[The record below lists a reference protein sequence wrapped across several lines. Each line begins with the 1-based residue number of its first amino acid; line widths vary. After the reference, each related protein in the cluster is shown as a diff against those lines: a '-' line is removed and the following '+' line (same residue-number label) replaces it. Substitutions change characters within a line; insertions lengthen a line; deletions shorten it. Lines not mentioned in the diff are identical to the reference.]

1 MPPPGL
7 SRSDATLSTSSAPRM
22 IVAGFQVRSPSLSVR
37 HDVFLGAVDP
47 VGEPVATAF
56 GPGGRRHLVCA
67 ASLEQDTVSLG
78 DLVDDPAHHLGSKNC
93 NDQPP
98 WRNPPLVSSAG
109 PPGACTT
116 PSRLMNS
123 LTTTRIVTSPCQSK
137 GPLYVCGRP
146 TATKLIASC
155 HAGWTPVPTAVT
167 RPYRRTRAGAM
178 LPNRRPYSALARDPA
193 GEVPRGGAH
202 RG

>member
-78 DLVDDPAHHLGSKNC
+78 DLVDDPAHHLGVEELHRPATVAKPAAGVLCGTTGSLHHAVETHELAYDHSHRHISMPIEGPAVC
-93 NDQPP
+93 V
-98 WRNPPLVSSAG
+98 WTSYRNK
-109 PPGACTT
+109 TH
-116 PSRLMNS
+116 
-123 LTTTRIVTSPCQSK
+123 RIVSRRLDTSPDRCD
-137 GPLYVCGRP
+137 
-146 TATKLIASC
+146 
-155 HAGWTPVPTAVT
+155 TPISTNP
-167 RPYRRTRAGAM
+167 RRRDAAKSAPVLGARA
-178 LPNRRPYSALARDPA
+178 R
-193 GEVPRGGAH
+193 PRG
-202 RG
+202 